1 MMGTNYILCSVGSKP
16 NQNKNEQTT
25 PHPNPKKAARRNAG
39 SPTEY
44 TDSKGTVWHSW
55 LGCAFNSAT
64 YLWLHLVFMTRQ
76 GPRNSQATKYS
87 PPQYNFPFLHFLSRI
102 RVFFLHERSAVHDGW
117 ESLILGARTL
127 ISRPLKPLSVQNTV
141 WRQAWRQPWRG
152 CVQTEGGET
161 NHPKFIFSQTRG
173 ETKGWHDLRRVPQLG
188 DDGGGPPWQNQVV
201 STCWPLPRGFSQVLV
216 LVLTETRDGLRERK
230 TVQVR
235 AYTSTQ
241 GDPLVRGSERLP
253 ATFAGSIGLAAQH
266 NSNCWKTGWWWFV
279 CPQDLGSKREGKPN
293 STARDNYNEDALVRD
308 NHKNDGSRKT
318 QGPGVF
324 VGANW
329 YGGCWWVR
337 LMDSEGW
344 RSHTGWK
351 DFVVCSQHKSAS
363 TFWENMLKF
372 KTAF

>member
-39 SPTEY
+39 SSTEY

-102 RVFFLHERSAVHDGW
+102 RVFFLQERSAVHDGW

-127 ISRPLKPLSVQNTV
+127 ISRPLKPLGVQNTV

-152 CVQTEGGET
+152 CVQTEGGGT

-173 ETKGWHDLRRVPQLG
+173 ETKGWHDLRRVP
-188 DDGGGPPWQNQVV
+188 
-201 STCWPLPRGFSQVLV
+201 S
-216 LVLTETRDGLRERK
+216 
-230 TVQVR
+230 
-235 AYTSTQ
+235 
-241 GDPLVRGSERLP
+241 
-253 ATFAGSIGLAAQH
+253 
-266 NSNCWKTGWWWFV
+266 
-279 CPQDLGSKREGKPN
+279 
-293 STARDNYNEDALVRD
+293 
-308 NHKNDGSRKT
+308 
-318 QGPGVF
+318 
-324 VGANW
+324 
-329 YGGCWWVR
+329 
-337 LMDSEGW
+337 
-344 RSHTGWK
+344 
-351 DFVVCSQHKSAS
+351 
-363 TFWENMLKF
+363 
-372 KTAF
+372 

>member
-39 SPTEY
+39 SSTEY

-102 RVFFLHERSAVHDGW
+102 RVFFLQERSAVHDGW

-127 ISRPLKPLSVQNTV
+127 ISRPLKPLGVQNTV

-152 CVQTEGGET
+152 CVQTEGGG
-161 NHPKFIFSQTRG
+161 NKPPQVHLFSNKRRNQG
-173 ETKGWHDLRRVPQLG
+173 MAWPQKGAQLG

-201 STCWPLPRGFSQVLV
+201 STCWPLPCGFSQVLV
-216 LVLTETRDGLRERK
+216 LVLTETRDGLK
-230 TVQVR
+230 FV
-235 AYTSTQ
+235 ST
-241 GDPLVRGSERLP
+241 L
-253 ATFAGSIGLAAQH
+253 
-266 NSNCWKTGWWWFV
+266 
-279 CPQDLGSKREGKPN
+279 
-293 STARDNYNEDALVRD
+293 
-308 NHKNDGSRKT
+308 
-318 QGPGVF
+318 
-324 VGANW
+324 
-329 YGGCWWVR
+329 
-337 LMDSEGW
+337 
-344 RSHTGWK
+344 
-351 DFVVCSQHKSAS
+351 SA
-363 TFWENMLKF
+363 
-372 KTAF
+372 